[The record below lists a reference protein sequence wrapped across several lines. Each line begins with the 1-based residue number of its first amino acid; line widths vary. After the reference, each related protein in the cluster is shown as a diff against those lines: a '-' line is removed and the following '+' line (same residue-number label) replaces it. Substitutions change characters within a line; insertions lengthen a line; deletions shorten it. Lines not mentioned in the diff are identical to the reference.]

1 MLASISF
8 NQSHKSNL
16 AHNNRT
22 NVHGNPDIDQSRLNE
37 NIYFVQKNIQEV
49 YKDVFSEAVE
59 AYNAKQSRK
68 DRRIENYYEKIRND
82 SKTHE
87 QRELIVAIGE
97 GKDGEEYRVMKKAA
111 LVQYAEEFQE
121 RNPNL
126 AVYNMVL
133 HDDEANPHLHINYVP
148 HFENKRGLSKR
159 VGMDKALQQQ
169 GIGGKGTELIKH
181 WRERET
187 ERIEE
192 LAKVY
197 IPEFE
202 RANVGSHKYMK
213 VPQFK
218 EAREEFKHLEAEG
231 LKKRQEVEKVVSDID
246 SLNSS
251 KNALQ
256 VEYEAQRAIVME
268 FKERGRGLTK
278 ETEEFANQP
287 QYKAPEVKRIY
298 KPETNMDLLGR
309 HVKIRVDDF
318 EKMMDSQKTALKKH
332 EVLAKNFDVIAE
344 RLNEANVTN
353 HYLSLELEKA
363 KEAIPAQTEDFVL
376 KADHEKVKK
385 ALELSERRNQ
395 EKDRTIEQQQEQI
408 KDLTQ
413 CLNHFK
419 SLCVDFI
426 KENAS
431 KAFDLMNSFAQ
442 KMNLVKDVNESIK
455 QDKER
460 EEREQKM
467 QRRKSRSWEMDR

>member
-1 MLASISF
+1 M
-8 NQSHKSNL
+8 
-16 AHNNRT
+16 AHNNRE
-22 NVHGNPDIDQSRLNE
+22 NLHGNPGIDQSRLEE
-37 NIYFVQKNIQEV
+37 NTYFVQRDIREV
-49 YKDVFSEAVE
+49 YQDTFGEAVE

-68 DRRIENYYEKIRND
+68 DRRIEDYYEKIRKD

-97 GKDGEEYRVMKKAA
+97 GKDGEEYRAAKKAT
-111 LVQYAEEFQE
+111 LVEYAKEFEE

-126 AVYNMVL
+126 VVYNMVL

-148 HFENKRGLSKR
+148 NFESKRGLTRR

-169 GIGGKGTELIKH
+169 GVEGKGTELIKH
-181 WRERET
+181 WREHET
-187 ERIEE
+187 ARIEE
-192 LAKVY
+192 LAKAHL
-197 IPEFE
+197 PKFE

-218 EAREEFKHLEAEG
+218 EAREVLNQLEAEG
-231 LKKRQEVEKVVSDID
+231 LQRHQEVEKVVSDID

-251 KNALQ
+251 KNSLQ
-256 VEYEAQRAIVME
+256 AEYEAQRAIVME

-278 ETEEFANQP
+278 ETEKLANQP
-287 QYKAPEVKRIY
+287 QYKAPEVKGIY

-309 HVKIRVDDF
+309 HVKIRVDDY
-318 EKMMDSQKTALKKH
+318 EKMMASQKTALKKH
-332 EVLAKNFDVIAE
+332 EVLAKNFNVIAKK
-344 RLNEANVTN
+344 LNEANVTN
-353 HYLSLELEKA
+353 HYLSLGLEKA

-376 KADHEKVKK
+376 KADHEKVKR
-385 ALELSERRNQ
+385 ALELLERRNQ
-395 EKDRTIEQQQEQI
+395 EKDRIIEQQQEQI

-413 CLNHFK
+413 RLNYFK

-442 KMNLVKDVNESIK
+442 KMNLIKDVNESIE
-455 QDKER
+455 QDKR
-460 EEREQKM
+460 QEEREQKM
-467 QRRKSRSWEMDR
+467 QRRKSRGSEMER